1 MDTLRLWIVIGT
13 GLFVTLF
20 WDAGIL
26 LPVKLLVVLVHEC
39 WHGLVALFSGAVL
52 DQIAVNFQESGE
64 TVVSQLYSTP
74 GFVLSVSAGYAGTAL
89 TGALLLSRG
98 LAGRLERT
106 ALFVFAGML
115 GYMSYLFTEVG
126 SLAFFTGLG
135 WAAGL
140 AALGSFGRTGA
151 RFTLLIFG
159 TLFLF
164 YCFYDLY
171 DFPRD
176 LNATDA
182 GILAKYIRANDWT
195 YLGDWHE
202 TDLAVAI
209 SIVWSVLML
218 TILGL
223 VLAPVFQEMVSATPV
238 PPVPPA
244 PAPEEPPAGTF
255 PGEMTPDVQE
265 WLLFNGFGVDGRPL
279 PPELLDESSFA
290 AMQPPGKSS
299 GTPGDD
305 A

>member
-1 MDTLRLWIVIGT
+1 MDSLRLWIVVGT

-39 WHGLVALFSGAVL
+39 WHGIVAMFSGAVL
-52 DQIAVNFQESGE
+52 DQIHVNFQESGE

-106 ALFVFAGML
+106 ALFVFAGTL
-115 GYMSYLFTEVG
+115 GYMSYLFTEIG

-140 AALGSFGRTGA
+140 AALGSFGRQGA
-151 RFTLLIFG
+151 RFALLIFG

-176 LNATDA
+176 LHATDA
-182 GILAKYIRANDWT
+182 GILAQYIRAKDWT
-195 YLGDWHE
+195 YFGDWNA

-209 SIVWSVLML
+209 SIVWSLLMFV
-218 TILGL
+218 ILGL
-223 VLAPVFQEMVSATPV
+223 VLAPVFQEMIAPTPL
-238 PPVPPA
+238 PPA
-244 PAPEEPPAGTF
+244 PAPAEPPAGTF

-265 WLLFNGFGVDGRPL
+265 WLLFNGFGLDGRPL

-290 AMQPPGKSS
+290 AMQSPGSSPPPPGND
-299 GTPGDD
+299 P
-305 A
+305 